1 MHTQRSFQELFIQ
14 RTAASI
20 ALEGGEIVAIKTI
33 RSDDLSAPLL
43 ALQKSLARCGDGLVV
58 VAARARGRLLGPERL
73 ARTTVERLGLWL
85 CAFAHAE

>member
-1 MHTQRSFQELFIQ
+1 
-14 RTAASI
+14 
-20 ALEGGEIVAIKTI
+20 LEGKGERSKFKVAIKTI

-58 VAARARGRLLGPERL
+58 VAARARGRRLGPERL

-85 CAFAHAE
+85 RAFAHAE